1 MPINIE
7 LTGAE
12 ALVLFDWL
20 REFDRGGMDNLHPA
34 ERRVLWNIQC
44 NLEKILVEP
53 FMPDFDK
60 LLEQARAEVGE

>member
-7 LTGAE
+7 LTEAE

-20 REFDRGGMDNLHPA
+20 CEFDSGGMDSLHPA

-44 NLEKILVEP
+44 DLEKILVEP
-53 FMPDFDK
+53 FKPEYDK